1 MKISEVLTL
10 VVTSWSTVT
19 KINIGYDGS
28 DGGGN
33 SKFEY
38 NCKFKTAVTKIN
50 IGYDGSDGGVT
61 PSSSTIANLKQ
72 QNVISVSG
80 LENVAPY
87 LQIWAS

>member
-10 VVTSWSTVT
+10 VVTSWST
-19 KINIGYDGS
+19 
-28 DGGGN
+28 
-33 SKFEY
+33 
-38 NCKFKTAVTKIN
+38 VTKIN